1 MHFLHRILVY
11 IPDICCVGKN
21 NPSVTKQQIRS
32 YANNQTECFDGHVF
46 DWREVD
52 TAGRWSDEYPD
63 NVILAADDPDRFLAE
78 LGKAQTY
85 KREAL
90 CQALKFLEENELLDL
105 KKMATAILE
114 DEQDSPME
122 SHRLS
127 MAAYSLGS
135 IADHLKGT
143 YTYNSYF
150 FDTHR
155 CTSLMHKQ
163 IFEEIQEHPQL
174 WALVIFFCHY

>member
-1 MHFLHRILVY
+1 MHYLHKILVY
-11 IPDICCVGKN
+11 IPDVGQVGSKF
-21 NPSVTKQQIRS
+21 PKVSKQKILS
-32 YANNQTECFDGHVF
+32 FAKTQTENYEGEAF
-46 DWREVD
+46 DWRE
-52 TAGRWSDEYPD
+52 TESAGRWSDEYPD
-63 NVILAADDPDRFLAE
+63 NVILAADDPDRFLEE
-78 LGKAQTY
+78 LGKAKTY

-122 SHRLS
+122 SQRLS

-174 WALVIFFCHY
+174 WALIIFDCHY